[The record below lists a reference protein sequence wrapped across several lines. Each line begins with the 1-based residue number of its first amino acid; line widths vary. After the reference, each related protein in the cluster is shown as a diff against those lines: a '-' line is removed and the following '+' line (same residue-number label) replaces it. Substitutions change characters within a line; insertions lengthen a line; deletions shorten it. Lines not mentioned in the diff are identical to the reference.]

1 MGNLL
6 LFAELHWNKSARS
19 LGAHVRWRVVWP
31 LASCGDVCITSREG
45 AGGSVDGRIR
55 PVLKSRKEEA
65 RRRQA
70 DDDAMPSSGES
81 FCAT

>member
-45 AGGSVDGRIR
+45 RAG
-55 PVLKSRKEEA
+55 LL
-65 RRRQA
+65 
-70 DDDAMPSSGES
+70 MGELDP
-81 FCAT
+81 F